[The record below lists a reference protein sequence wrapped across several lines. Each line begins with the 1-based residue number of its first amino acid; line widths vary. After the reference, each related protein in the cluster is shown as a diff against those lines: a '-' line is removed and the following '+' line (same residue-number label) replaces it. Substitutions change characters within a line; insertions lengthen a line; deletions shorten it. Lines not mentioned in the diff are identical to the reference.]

1 LYTFGSFWSCYCS
14 DGHQVLFLYAAALHV
29 LYWALAVIVCIL
41 KAVHTM
47 CEETDVSAVIEVIES
62 NDDVYTRQ
70 TRTNPRVY
78 TVSQKTSHI

>member
-1 LYTFGSFWSCYCS
+1 
-14 DGHQVLFLYAAALHV
+14 
-29 LYWALAVIVCIL
+29 
-41 KAVHTM
+41 M